1 MELIAVTMSM
11 EVATV
16 WMNGLERAVIYQ
28 VRKDCMMFINDFI
41 ICVVFSPVSTT
52 APEGIQIWLILLP
65 VLLLLSIVV
74 GAVVLAVV
82 LVLKNRSNKR
92 KLKIQPVDS
101 VGPVEDTDI
110 AGDDENSLTI
120 TRSKSLVRVIRRRQL
135 QSETGKSMESINNV

>member
-16 WMNGLERAVIYQ
+16 WMNGLERAVMYQ